1 MEEYSNYEIPEW
13 DRITKDIL
21 FASIGAICEHLCARV
36 FGLHKELVVK
46 INIYRKCIKKYFNPL
61 I

>member
-36 FGLHKELVVK
+36 FGY
-46 INIYRKCIKKYFNPL
+46 II
-61 I
+61 